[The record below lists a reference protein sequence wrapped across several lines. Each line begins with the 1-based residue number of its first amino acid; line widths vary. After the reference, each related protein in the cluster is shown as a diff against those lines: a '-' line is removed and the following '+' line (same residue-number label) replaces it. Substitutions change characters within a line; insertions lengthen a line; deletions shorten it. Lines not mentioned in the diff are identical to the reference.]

1 MDVIEAVKRRRATK
15 AFDPNHRI
23 SAEAKRVLL
32 ETSALAPS
40 AYNIQ
45 HWRVVDVQ
53 DSAVRED
60 IRKVA
65 WGQAQVTDAS
75 LLLVLCADLDA
86 WQENPPR
93 YWATAPQPV
102 QDFLL
107 PKLDEYYRG
116 KPQVARDEAM
126 RSLGLFGMALMLVA
140 QDLGYDS
147 CPMDGFDFD
156 AVARIIGLPEH
167 YAIGY
172 MIAIGRGTGN
182 SWERNR
188 IPVADWIVD
197 NHF

>member
-1 MDVIEAVKRRRATK
+1 MDVITAIQKRRAAK
-15 AFDPNHRI
+15 AFDPQHQM
-23 SAEAKRVLL
+23 SAETRRVLL
-32 ETSALAPS
+32 ENAALAPS

-45 HWRVVDVQ
+45 HWRIVDVQ
-53 DSAVRED
+53 ETRLRQAIRE
-60 IRKVA
+60 VA

-75 LLLVLCADLDA
+75 LLLVLCADLNA
-86 WQENPPR
+86 WQERPQR

-107 PKLDEYYRG
+107 PKMDEYYRG

-126 RSLGLFGMALMLVA
+126 RSLGIFGMTVMLLA

-156 AVARIIGLPEH
+156 AVARLIHLPENF
-167 YAIGY
+167 AIGY
-172 MIAIGRGTGN
+172 MVAIGKGMDN
-182 SWERNR
+182 AWERNR
-188 IPVADWIVD
+188 LPSTDWLIK

>member
-1 MDVIEAVKRRRATK
+1 MDVIEAVRRRRATK
-15 AFDPNHRI
+15 AFDPDHKI
-23 SAEAKRVLL
+23 PEETKRVLL

-53 DSAVRED
+53 DPGIREG
-60 IRKVA
+60 IREVA

-86 WQENPPR
+86 WQEKPQR

-126 RSLGLFGMALMLVA
+126 RSLGLFGMTVMLVA
-140 QDLGYDS
+140 QELGYDS

-156 AVARIIGLPEH
+156 AVARIVGLPGQ
-167 YAIGY
+167 YTMGY
-172 MIAIGRGTGN
+172 MIAIGKGIGTD
-182 SWERNR
+182 WERNR
-188 IPVADWIVD
+188 IPVADWVVK

>member
-1 MDVIEAVKRRRATK
+1 MDVIQALQQRRAAK
-15 AFDPNHRI
+15 AFDPNHQMALETR
-23 SAEAKRVLL
+23 RVLL
-32 ETSALAPS
+32 ENAALAPS

-53 DSAVRED
+53 DPALRQAIRE
-60 IRKVA
+60 VA
-65 WGQAQVTDAS
+65 WGQSQVTDAS
-75 LLLVLCADLDA
+75 LLLVLCADLNA
-86 WQENPPR
+86 WQENPQR

-126 RSLGLFGMALMLVA
+126 RSLGLLGMAIMLLA

-147 CPMDGFDFD
+147 CPMDGFDFE
-156 AVARIIGLPEH
+156 AVARLIQLPKDH
-167 YAIGY
+167 AIGY
-172 MIAIGRGTGN
+172 MIAVGKSVGTA
-182 SWERNR
+182 WERNR
-188 IPVADWIVD
+188 EPLSHWIIE

>member
-1 MDVIEAVKRRRATK
+1 MDVITAVQKRRAVKS
-15 AFDPNHRI
+15 FDPQHQM
-23 SAEAKRVLL
+23 SAETRRVLL
-32 ETSALAPS
+32 ENAALAPS

-53 DSAVRED
+53 DSQLRQAIRE
-60 IRKVA
+60 VA

-86 WQENPPR
+86 WQEEPQR
-93 YWATAPQPV
+93 YWATSPQPV

-126 RSLGLFGMALMLVA
+126 RSLGIFGMTVMLLA

-156 AVARIIGLPEH
+156 AVARLIHLPKN
-167 YAIGY
+167 YVIGY
-172 MIAIGRGTGN
+172 MVAVGKGMDN
-182 SWERNR
+182 AWERNR
-188 IPVADWIVD
+188 LPSSDWLIKD
-197 NHF
+197 HF

>member
-102 QDFLL
+102 
-107 PKLDEYYRG
+107 
-116 KPQVARDEAM
+116 
-126 RSLGLFGMALMLVA
+126 
-140 QDLGYDS
+140 
-147 CPMDGFDFD
+147 
-156 AVARIIGLPEH
+156 
-167 YAIGY
+167 
-172 MIAIGRGTGN
+172 
-182 SWERNR
+182 
-188 IPVADWIVD
+188 
-197 NHF
+197 